1 MRIFLVLIFIFS
13 LNKASELDNIPLQ
26 TLFKNNYYTYICKN
40 RWKYIN
46 KYLGKREDLLS
57 IVAYSCLKKH
67 KLTLAL
73 DVAKAL
79 RFTKMGRINSSY
91 ITSLFAIKS
100 YLIRYVEDNFN
111 LRNITFPEIKGDD
124 LAKVFF
130 LTQQKLP
137 KVSNNGYILNL
148 DNKKI
153 EVNYSVKSNEITLSF
168 YDKND
173 NLIRKE
179 IYWWLEKSY

>member
-1 MRIFLVLIFIFS
+1 MRRLLILMFIFTLS
-13 LNKASELDNIPLQ
+13 FSSELDNIPLQ
-26 TLFKNNYYTYICKN
+26 TLFKNNYYTYICRN

-91 ITSLFAIKS
+91 IISLFAIKS
-100 YLIRYVEDNFN
+100 YLIRYIKDNFN
-111 LRNITFPEIKGDD
+111 LKNITFPEIKGDD

-130 LTQQKLP
+130 LTQKKNP
-137 KVSNNGYILNL
+137 KVSNNGYFLNL
-148 DNKKI
+148 ENEKI

-168 YDKND
+168 YDKNN

-179 IYWWLEKSY
+179 IYW